1 MKKILALIVLTVL
14 LVSLNGCMIVAL
26 DGMGGNAVHGTGDK
40 ITRDFAVDSFTGVD
54 IAGGYVIV
62 YRQAQESSVTV
73 HMQEN
78 LFNYLNTHVV
88 NGELRIFSDRNFRT
102 TSENTPRIYVYSP
115 YLNHINVSGSAT
127 FENWDTV
134 RASSLD
140 VSIGGAAA
148 GAMHLE
154 VDSVTISLAGAASL
168 DLTGTAD
175 TARITVAGAGEVD
188 AGGLQTRTAW
198 VDIAG
203 TGNIEIAVSDNL
215 DATIS
220 GAGTV
225 WYVGNPQVNRS
236 VAGIGRVQQR

>member
-1 MKKILALIVLTVL
+1 
-14 LVSLNGCMIVAL
+14 
-26 DGMGGNAVHGTGDK
+26 MGGNAVHGTGDMV
-40 ITRDFAVDSFTGVD
+40 TREFAVGSFTGVD

-62 YRQAQESSVTV
+62 YRQAPESSVTV

-78 LFNYLNTHVV
+78 LFNYLNTHTI
-88 NGELRIFSDRNFRT
+88 NGELRIYSSRNFRT
-102 TSENTPRIYVYSP
+102 TSENTPRIYVYTP
-115 YLNHINVSGSAT
+115 YLNHINVAGSAT
-127 FENWDTV
+127 FEDWDTV
-134 RASSLD
+134 HTSGIEI
-140 VSIGGAAA
+140 SIGGAAT
-148 GAMHLE
+148 GAIHLE
-154 VDSVTISLAGAASL
+154 VDNIDISLAGAASL

-188 AGGLQTRTAW
+188 ASALQTRAAW